1 MNNYQRFGK
10 TKSWLRG
17 QEVEARFFKLFQK
30 YRDDCREA
38 TLEEQF
44 EHSDIICG
52 DMKIDVKAMK
62 RVHRSCKIQDE
73 FTWIEFKNTAGREG
87 WIFGKGTHLA
97 FEVPTGFVLVKKKDV
112 ADMAVQKCDLTDMVD
127 SPKKALYKGY
137 NRPTR
142 KDLISMVR
150 MQDILDLPHEFI
162 PSQEDII

>member
-1 MNNYQRFGK
+1 M
-10 TKSWLRG
+10 
-17 QEVEARFFKLFQK
+17 EAKFFKLFQK

-87 WIFGKGTHLA
+87 K
-97 FEVPTGFVLVKKKDV
+97 
-112 ADMAVQKCDLTDMVD
+112 
-127 SPKKALYKGY
+127 
-137 NRPTR
+137 N
-142 KDLISMVR
+142 LISIVR

-162 PSQEDII
+162 CSDEEII